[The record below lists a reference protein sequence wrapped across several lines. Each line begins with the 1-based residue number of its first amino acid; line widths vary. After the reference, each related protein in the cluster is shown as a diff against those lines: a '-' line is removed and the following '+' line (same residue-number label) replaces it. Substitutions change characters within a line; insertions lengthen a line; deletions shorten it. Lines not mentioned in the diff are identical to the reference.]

1 MVSIAMVFKRLSKI
15 NIKVITPINHNRHK
29 NSMIR
34 QSEFLEITCNW
45 LKAREKKL
53 RVQGAI
59 AFGVAS
65 HQLKKLTRYF
75 FSQSLSEELQ
85 SRYYF
90 RQSFESCFNKLT
102 SGIAR

>member
-1 MVSIAMVFKRLSKI
+1 
-15 NIKVITPINHNRHK
+15 
-29 NSMIR
+29 MIR

-65 HQLKKLTRYF
+65 SIEKIDAIF
-75 FSQSLSEELQ
+75 FQPVTERRNCNRVITFDSHFKVAL
-85 SRYYF
+85 Y
-90 RQSFESCFNKLT
+90 KLT